1 MHRLFI
7 SGIFY
12 LFIQQPFPIRAACS
26 RDPFHVFS
34 ANATVTMSSLSRLL
48 LDAVVLEQIHLLEE
62 LDSEG
67 ELKF

>member
-1 MHRLFI
+1 
-7 SGIFY
+7 
-12 LFIQQPFPIRAACS
+12 
-26 RDPFHVFS
+26 
-34 ANATVTMSSLSRLL
+34 MSSLSRLL